1 MDAETVVNEPPKER
15 ITVETMVKNQQ
26 AAFNERT
33 MVTLHLL
40 ERLTKLEERLGL
52 IEGNKRRRVD

>member
-1 MDAETVVNEPPKER
+1 MDETVVNEEPKAAP

-40 ERLTKLEERLGL
+40 ERVAKLEERLVL
-52 IEGNKRRRVD
+52 VEGTKRRRVD

>member
-1 MDAETVVNEPPKER
+1 MDETEKPKETP

-40 ERLTKLEERLGL
+40 ERLTKLEERLL
-52 IEGNKRRRVD
+52 LVEGSKRRRVD